1 MSQYSSLIETR
12 SIIPKVIDK
21 ITMDN
26 WFTDSESLEALL
38 ELLLQRFVHHGKE
51 VEQIEYLHIANEAQN
66 MAVELVMEL
75 SYGDLLQ
82 LLCENPWMLNTESE
96 LELLELFHEKLG
108 KATVASVVAVVLCE
122 HFYAQ
127 MMQNVV
133 CII

>member
-1 MSQYSSLIETR
+1 MSQYSDLIETR

-26 WFTDSESLEALL
+26 WFTDSESLESLMEIL
-38 ELLLQRFVHHGKE
+38 TQRFKHHGRE
-51 VEQIEYLHIANEAQN
+51 VEQLEYLQIANEAQE
-66 MAVELVMEL
+66 MAVELVMSL

-82 LLCENPWMLNTESE
+82 LLCENPWMLNTEAE

-127 MMQNVV
+127 LMQNVS
-133 CII
+133 CLI

>member
-1 MSQYSSLIETR
+1 LSYYSDLIESR

-26 WFTDSESLEALL
+26 WFTDSESMESLL
-38 ELLLQRFVHHGKE
+38 EIVQQRFSHHGKE
-51 VEQIEYLHIANEAQN
+51 VDQIEYLQIANEAQK
-66 MAVELVMEL
+66 MAVDLVMEL

-82 LLCENPWMLNTESE
+82 LLCENPWMLNTEAE

-127 MMQNVV
+127 LMQNVS
-133 CII
+133 CLI

>member
-1 MSQYSSLIETR
+1 
-12 SIIPKVIDK
+12 
-21 ITMDN
+21 MDN
-26 WFTDSESLEALL
+26 WFTDSESLEALMEIL
-38 ELLLQRFVHHGKE
+38 HQRFGHHGKE
-51 VEQIEYLHIANEAQN
+51 VNQLDYLQIANEAQE
-66 MAVELVMEL
+66 MAVELVMDL

-82 LLCENPWMLNTESE
+82 LLCENPWILNTEAE

-127 MMQNVV
+127 LMQNVE